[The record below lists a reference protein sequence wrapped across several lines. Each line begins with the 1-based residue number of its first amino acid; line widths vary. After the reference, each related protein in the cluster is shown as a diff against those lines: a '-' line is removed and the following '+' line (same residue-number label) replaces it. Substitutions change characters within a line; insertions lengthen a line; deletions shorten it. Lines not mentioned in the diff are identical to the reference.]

1 MNKTIV
7 IRKKMSSEPGT
18 PVRYYLDGFNLNFFL
33 NRRISVKFEG
43 FQCVQCKRSAPSF
56 RQGLCKPCFFE
67 TPSAGDWVIR
77 PELSQAH
84 LDIEDRDLT
93 YEKKVQLQPHI
104 VYFSVSS
111 GLKVGVTQKTQL
123 TTRLIDQGAQQA
135 IPIIEVPNRYLAG
148 ITEVSLKEYYND
160 RTKWRQMLTQTP
172 QPIDLIAERE
182 RALSHLP
189 DEVKDYAS
197 SALQEKTLLF
207 DYPINQSRIKRVQSL
222 NMSKNIN
229 FNGKLTG
236 IKAQYL
242 VFNNRDVLNIRLNEG
257 LVLNIK
263 TI

>member
-43 FQCVQCKRSAPSF
+43 FQCLQCKRYEPIF
-56 RQGLCKPCFFE
+56 RQGFCKPCFFE
-67 TPSAGDWVIR
+67 TPRAGDLVMR

-93 YEKKVQLQPHI
+93 FEKKVQLQPHI
-104 VYFSVSS
+104 VYFAVSS
-111 GLKVGVTQKTQL
+111 GIRVGVTRKTTF
-123 TTRLIDQGAQQA
+123 TTSLINQGAQQA
-135 IPIIEVPNRYLAG
+135 IPIVLVPNRYLAG
-148 ITEVSLKEYYND
+148 ITEVALKTHYSDKTN
-160 RTKWRQMLTQTP
+160 WRQMLTQTP
-172 QPIDLIAERE
+172 QAKDLIAERE
-182 RALSHLP
+182 RALSYLP
-189 DEVKDYAS
+189 SEVKNYAS

-207 DYPINQSRIKRVQSL
+207 DYPINQSRIKRVQIL
-222 NMSKNIN
+222 NMSNKLN

-236 IKAQYL
+236 IKGQYL
-242 VFNNRDVLNIRLNEG
+242 VFNNRDVLNIRNNEG
-257 LVLNIK
+257 LVSNIT

>member
-43 FQCVQCKRSAPSF
+43 FQCVQCKRCEPIF

-67 TPSAGDWVIR
+67 TPSASDWVIR

-104 VYFSVSS
+104 VYFAVSS

-148 ITEVSLKEYYND
+148 ITEVALKEYYND
-160 RTKWRQMLTQTP
+160 KTNWRQMLTQTP

-197 SALQEKTLLF
+197 SALQEKTLSLQF
-207 DYPINQSRIKRVQSL
+207 PLQSPPPSVTSVNLVKAKQ
-222 NMSKNIN
+222 
-229 FNGKLTG
+229 FTG
-236 IKAQYL
+236 TLVGVKGQYL
-242 VFNNRDVLNIRLNEG
+242 IFSDHKVMNVRGHEG
-257 LVLNIK
+257 VCASLSVA
-263 TI
+263 

>member
-7 IRKKMSSEPGT
+7 IRKRMSSEPGT

-43 FQCVQCKRSAPSF
+43 FQCVQCNRYEPSF

-67 TPSAGDWVIR
+67 TPSAGDWMFR

-104 VYFSVSS
+104 VYFAVSS

-148 ITEVSLKEYYND
+148 ITEVALKEYYND
-160 RTKWRQMLTQTP
+160 KTNWRQMLTQTP
-172 QPIDLIAERE
+172 QFIDLIAERE

-207 DYPINQSRIKRVQSL
+207 DYPINQSRIKRVKSL
-222 NMSKNIN
+222 SMSKIIN

-236 IKAQYL
+236 IKSQYL
-242 VFNNRDVLNIRLNEG
+242 VFNNRDVLNIRINQG